1 MARQEYADALRPT
14 DHYNQEKELVF
25 NFVTDNFDRSSATTA
40 LLYRYSRQIEI
51 FFKWIKQHL
60 RIFSLY

>member
-14 DHYNQEKELVF
+14 DHYSQEKELVF

-40 LLYRYSRQIEI
+40 LLYRYSR
-51 FFKWIKQHL
+51 
-60 RIFSLY
+60 